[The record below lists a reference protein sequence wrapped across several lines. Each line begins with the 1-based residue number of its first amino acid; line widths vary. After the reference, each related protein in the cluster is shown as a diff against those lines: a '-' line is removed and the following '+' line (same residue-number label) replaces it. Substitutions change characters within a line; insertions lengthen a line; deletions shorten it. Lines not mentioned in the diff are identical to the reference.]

1 MMHTPGLYAIGL
13 DSGDVVAIVMQIT
26 TYAIDGLCLVRPRRH
41 GDDRGYFM
49 ETFKSDW
56 FRDAVADVVFVQDN
70 QAMSAE
76 AGTIRGLHFQ
86 RAPTAQGK
94 LIRCLRGAI
103 FDVAVDIRPGSA
115 TFGQWL
121 GVTLTPESG
130 DQLWVPEGFAHGYC
144 TLTADTEV
152 FYKVTAPYSPAD
164 EGGLAFDD
172 PDVGIDWPV
181 AAGDA
186 ILSPR
191 DRLWPGLRSFSAT
204 LGE

>member
-1 MMHTPGLYAIGL
+1 MLTTTYGL
-13 DSGDVVAIVMQIT
+13 DGPVLI
-26 TYAIDGLCLVRPRRH
+26 RPKRH
-41 GDDRGYFM
+41 GDDRGWFM
-49 ETFKSDW
+49 ETFKDAW
-56 FRDAVADVVFVQDN
+56 FREAVADVGFVQDN

-76 AGTIRGLHFQ
+76 AGTLRGLHFQ
-86 RAPTAQGK
+86 RAPMAQGK

-103 FDVAVDIRPGSA
+103 FDVAVDIRMGSA

-130 DQLWVPEGFAHGYC
+130 EQFWVPQGFAHGYC

-172 PDVGIDWPV
+172 PDVAIDWPV
-181 AAGDA
+181 PHDAAV
-186 ILSPR
+186 LSPR
-191 DRLWPGLRSFSAT
+191 DRTWPSLRT
-204 LGE
+204 LAEEEG